1 MPAKDA
7 VDFNV
12 ADNPD
17 LPKES
22 EVRRSLETRRAN
34 EIFTRLKLAQKNTGY
49 LFRGVNDVEHSL
61 IPSIGRVRYEGREY
75 DPKDEKIVF
84 VSIKNEGL
92 MFIDRKDM
100 YDIDFLALAQHY
112 GAPTRLLD
120 WTTNPLVALYF
131 AVFRGKLADGENDG
145 VVYVY
150 QARNDEF
157 IVDNTPLNVTR
168 DDTPLFPANRFTQG
182 I

>member
-61 IPSIGRVRYEGREY
+61 IPSIGRCM
-75 DPKDEKIVF
+75 
-84 VSIKNEGL
+84 S
-92 MFIDRKDM
+92 
-100 YDIDFLALAQHY
+100 
-112 GAPTRLLD
+112 T
-120 WTTNPLVALYF
+120 
-131 AVFRGKLADGENDG
+131 
-145 VVYVY
+145 
-150 QARNDEF
+150 
-157 IVDNTPLNVTR
+157 
-168 DDTPLFPANRFTQG
+168 
-182 I
+182 